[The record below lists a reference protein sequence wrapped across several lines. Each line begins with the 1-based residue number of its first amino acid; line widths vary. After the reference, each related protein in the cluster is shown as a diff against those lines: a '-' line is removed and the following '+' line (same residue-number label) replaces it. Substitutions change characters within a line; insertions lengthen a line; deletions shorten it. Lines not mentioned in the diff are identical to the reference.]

1 MQLIEGD
8 HNACTCKVAP
18 HASRSRFSRRQHDW
32 DDERHQSR
40 AGCHRI
46 RPGWKILHANENF
59 LKTLGYSLEEIK
71 GNHHS
76 MFVDA
81 AYRQSPDYRLFWEKL
96 GRGEYDAGQYKR
108 IGKGGRVVWIQASYN
123 PVLDRNGKPFKVV
136 KFATDITE
144 QKLRNAD
151 YEGQIAA
158 ISKAQAV
165 IEFTLDGKV
174 IGANNNFLKVL
185 GYSLGEIKGQHHAMF
200 VEAGYRQSPEYR
212 LFWEKLG
219 HGEYEA
225 GQYKRIGKGGT
236 EVWIQAS
243 YNPIMDA
250 DGKPFKTFLRKIM
263 ALRPM
268 PVVMI
273 STLTQ
278 SGAETTLEALEIG
291 AVDFIA
297 KPELEQA
304 ERLAD
309 LAAELQQKVKAAA
322 QVRVGVRR
330 AVPPPAPRRE

>member
-1 MQLIEGD
+1 
-8 HNACTCKVAP
+8 
-18 HASRSRFSRRQHDW
+18 
-32 DDERHQSR
+32 
-40 AGCHRI
+40 
-46 RPGWKILHANENF
+46 

-123 PVLDRNGKPFKVV
+123 PVLDQNGKPFKVV

-200 VEAGYRQSPEYR
+200 VEASYRQSPEYR

-250 DGKPFKTFLRKIM
+250 DGKPFK
-263 ALRPM
+263 
-268 PVVMI
+268 VVKYATDI
-273 STLTQ
+273 TAS
-278 SGAETTLEALEIG
+278 
-291 AVDFIA
+291 
-297 KPELEQA
+297 
-304 ERLAD
+304 
-309 LAAELQQKVKAAA
+309 VKAS
-322 QVRVGVRR
+322 QV
-330 AVPPPAPRRE
+330 PASRSASAGGGRGRQGQGSDRSRSA

>member
-1 MQLIEGD
+1 MLALAKSPLTRLGRGSADAGMTGMMNAINRVQAVIEFGLD
-8 HNACTCKVAP
+8 
-18 HASRSRFSRRQHDW
+18 
-32 DDERHQSR
+32 
-40 AGCHRI
+40 G
-46 RPGWKILHANENF
+46 KILHANENF

-250 DGKPFKTFLRKIM
+250 DGKPFK
-263 ALRPM
+263 
-268 PVVMI
+268 VVKYATDI
-273 STLTQ
+273 TAS
-278 SGAETTLEALEIG
+278 
-291 AVDFIA
+291 
-297 KPELEQA
+297 
-304 ERLAD
+304 
-309 LAAELQQKVKAAA
+309 VKAS
-322 QVRVGVRR
+322 QV
-330 AVPPPAPRRE
+330 PASRSASAGGGRGRQGQGSDRSRSA

>member
-1 MQLIEGD
+1 MLALAKSPLTRLGRGSADASMTGMMNAINRVQAVIEFGLD
-8 HNACTCKVAP
+8 
-18 HASRSRFSRRQHDW
+18 
-32 DDERHQSR
+32 
-40 AGCHRI
+40 G
-46 RPGWKILHANENF
+46 KILHANENF

-250 DGKPFKTFLRKIM
+250 DGKPFK
-263 ALRPM
+263 
-268 PVVMI
+268 VVKYATDI
-273 STLTQ
+273 TAS
-278 SGAETTLEALEIG
+278 
-291 AVDFIA
+291 
-297 KPELEQA
+297 
-304 ERLAD
+304 
-309 LAAELQQKVKAAA
+309 VKAS
-322 QVRVGVRR
+322 QV
-330 AVPPPAPRRE
+330 PASRSASAGGGRGRQGQGSDRTRSA